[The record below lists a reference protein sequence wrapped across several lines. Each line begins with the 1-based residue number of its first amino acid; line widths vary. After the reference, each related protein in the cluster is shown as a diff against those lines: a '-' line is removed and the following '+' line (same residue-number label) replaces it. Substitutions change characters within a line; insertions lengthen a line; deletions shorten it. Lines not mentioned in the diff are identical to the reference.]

1 MSMIRNHFFRKTGER
16 FFVGEIT
23 CKIASGLFIN
33 YTYNSALLLKFIGNT
48 FANPLYAA
56 SLLWNISLASFADLG
71 LIIANDIRKYQ

>member
-33 YTYNSALLLKFIGNT
+33 YTYNSALLLKLIGNT

-56 SLLWNISLASFADLG
+56 SDDGDFVMEHFVGLLCISWFDYS
-71 LIIANDIRKYQ
+71 K